1 MIIKVKQTV
10 QTEKEININFP
21 YVTFDRTEN
30 KFYFNSDINKC
41 MILNYQTGS
50 ILNLHFQNDG
60 LEFQEI
66 SKETFYKAFD
76 ENMQTLLNLLNK

>member
-1 MIIKVKQTV
+1 MIIKVRTTQT
-10 QTEKEININFP
+10 TEKEINIEFP
-21 YVTFDRTEN
+21 FVTFDRTEN

-41 MILNYQTGS
+41 MILNCQTGS

-76 ENMQTLLNLLNK
+76 ENIQTLLNILNK

>member
-1 MIIKVKQTV
+1 MIITIKQTV
-10 QTEKEININFP
+10 QTEKEINVNFP
-21 YVTFDRTEN
+21 YVTFDKTEN

-60 LEFQEI
+60 LEFPEI

-76 ENMQTLLNLLNK
+76 ENIQTLLNILNK

>member
-1 MIIKVKQTV
+1 
-10 QTEKEININFP
+10 
-21 YVTFDRTEN
+21 
-30 KFYFNSDINKC
+30 
-41 MILNYQTGS
+41 MILNFQTGS

-76 ENMQTLLNLLNK
+76 ENIQTLLNILNK